1 MTNQSIRRA
10 ALLAASVGLAACDV
24 VAFATD
30 PKPIFEQTWNL
41 PAKSSSISV
50 AELLPNSVSIYS
62 TPGSNPPDSSAFML
76 SLNAVNFSQTL
87 GSACSSCQVL
97 NGTNSVKPAFVL
109 NAGSSATLP
118 PNVVSSAIL
127 GATLSYSVTNNFSF
141 DPIRVRAAGNPTQ
154 GVLVVVIRSGSIVLG
169 LDSVKGTVSTFPPGA
184 TLSRSISVSTA
195 NVSGAI
201 AVDLVVDSPQGDHT
215 EFINTSGS
223 MQTSASVTNLRAGNV
238 VINVPT
244 KSIAPPP
251 EDLDFGDLGSNVQS
265 ATLEMTVRN
274 PWSVTGT
281 VTLNFA
287 AQGLSVTKPV
297 TIPAGSAAFA
307 PQVRTVTLD
316 RTDLDKLEK
325 QSVQLALTGTMNA
338 VAPLT
343 VTPRQTITI
352 DNRIIFT
359 LQTSGG
365 K

>member
-1 MTNQSIRRA
+1 M
-10 ALLAASVGLAACDV
+10 
-24 VAFATD
+24 
-30 PKPIFEQTWNL
+30 
-41 PAKSSSISV
+41 
-50 AELLPNSVSIYS
+50 
-62 TPGSNPPDSSAFML
+62 
-76 SLNAVNFSQTL
+76 
-87 GSACSSCQVL
+87 
-97 NGTNSVKPAFVL
+97 
-109 NAGSSATLP
+109 
-118 PNVVSSAIL
+118 
-127 GATLSYSVTNNFSF
+127 
-141 DPIRVRAAGNPTQ
+141 
-154 GVLVVVIRSGSIVLG
+154 
-169 LDSVKGTVSTFPPGA
+169 
-184 TLSRSISVSTA
+184 
-195 NVSGAI
+195 
-201 AVDLVVDSPQGDHT
+201 
-215 EFINTSGS
+215 
-223 MQTSASVTNLRAGNV
+223 
-238 VINVPT
+238 INVPT